1 VDALL
6 VTTLNAT
13 DFMVFDE
20 WALILTV
27 FRRTRWI
34 KDVSIMRVT
43 GDQDTISNSGFAFM
57 EILVS
62 GWALAARSIRDAAT
76 D

>member
-1 VDALL
+1 VERVNALL

-20 WALILTV
+20 WALDSYRVSAHPVDQRRFNHAIRGRLGHLKQ
-27 FRRTRWI
+27 FR
-34 KDVSIMRVT
+34 
-43 GDQDTISNSGFAFM
+43 FAFM

-62 GWALAARSIRDAAT
+62 GYGLGGAFGFLR
-76 D
+76 